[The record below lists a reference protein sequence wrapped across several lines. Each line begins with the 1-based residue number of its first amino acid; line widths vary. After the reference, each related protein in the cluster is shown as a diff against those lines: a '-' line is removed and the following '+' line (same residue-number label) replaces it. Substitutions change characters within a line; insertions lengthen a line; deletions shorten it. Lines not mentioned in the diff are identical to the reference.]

1 MNPIYIGILT
11 SAVTEILK
19 LVPALNSNSLVKS
32 VVVFVVAL
40 VGTYLFGTVSGQD
53 YAETLIAAFAT
64 YKLLV
69 QPVSSALNL
78 RTQV

>member
-1 MNPIYIGILT
+1 MEPVYIGVLT
-11 SAVTEILK
+11 SVAAEILK
-19 LVPALNSNSLVKS
+19 LVPQLNSSSLVKS

-40 VGTYLFGTVSGQD
+40 AGTYFFGSVNPTD
-53 YAETLIAAFAT
+53 YVQTLIAAFAT

-69 QPVSSALNL
+69 QPVGEYVGL